1 MEVPME
7 ERPFSDISYE
17 RFLDEEKLMG
27 SRCQTCDTHYV
38 PPRPICIECYGS
50 DIQWVEMEGTG
61 RLAAFTCI
69 TIAPPFMIAQGY
81 NRKNP
86 YCTGVVELEE
96 GARVDARIE
105 GVDAGKPEEIKV
117 GMPLKVKFL
126 HREAGGKKET
136 YLAFEP
142 DKSVS

>member
-1 MEVPME
+1 ME

-17 RFLDEEKLMG
+17 QFLNEEKLMG
-27 SRCQTCDTHYV
+27 SRCKGCGAQYV
-38 PPRPICIECYGS
+38 PPRSICIECYGS
-50 DIQWVEMEGTG
+50 DMQWVEMKGKG

-69 TIAPPFMIAQGY
+69 NIPPPFMIAQGY

-86 YCTGVVELEE
+86 YYTGVVELEE

-105 GVDAGKPEEIKV
+105 GVDTAKPEEIKV
-117 GMPLKVKFL
+117 GMALKVKFL
-126 HREAGGKKET
+126 HREDGEEKET

-142 DKSVS
+142 A

>member
-1 MEVPME
+1 ME
-7 ERPFSDISYE
+7 ERPFSDLSYDVFLNQE
-17 RFLDEEKLMG
+17 RLMG
-27 SRCQTCDTHYV
+27 SRCKSCGTQYV
-38 PPRPICIECYGS
+38 PPRSICVDCYGS
-50 DIQWVEMEGTG
+50 EMEWIEMKGKG

-69 TIAPPFMIAQGY
+69 NIPPPFMIAQGY

-105 GVDAGKPEEIKV
+105 GVDCNQPENIKV
-117 GMPLKVKFL
+117 GMPLKVKYL
-126 HREAGGKKET
+126 HREEGEKKET

-142 DKSVS
+142 D